1 MAKDLYGFL
10 RNHKEDIAQVLSVGW
25 DVANYINPDGTQP
38 FVDFTREEAK
48 ELYIRIIEI
57 IQEPRWDNT
66 QIMRA
71 IQEVCENYH
80 GVKLSDPSVYFRI
93 ERIARTELNRI
104 LFYAKEQ
111 MALEDGDTDSYFEWS
126 GPLDRRTTPMCR
138 YMQTGELTGED
149 SKGEPYDYE
158 YLRPQLPEWKEE
170 GQPLPDLKQM
180 CRDVHDVFYNAGI
193 VKTPMITDW
202 QMHINCRHTFHR
214 TRKIPVED
222 RPIEVDGWIQTD
234 NVQERPVEPIEP
246 PTYNGIPPALST
258 PPETTENEPN
268 PMHMDLVGEA
278 VMQADGTD
286 DLIADFSRYARY
298 TFGFEHSF
306 KGLPMFIL
314 PESEDNDESAIF
326 QFTTIDEYELGS
338 WLRFIVEEYDVDM
351 ELDLI
356 IEVIYEESSMTQ
368 QELGYIQKNWDWLFD
383 VAMEFGWIL

>member
-25 DVANYINPDGTQP
+25 DVANYVNPDGTQP

-48 ELYIRIIEI
+48 ELYIRMIEI
-57 IQEPRWDNT
+57 IQEPRWNNN
-66 QIMRA
+66 QIMSA
-71 IQEVCENYH
+71 IHEICEKYQNF
-80 GVKLSDPSVYFRI
+80 KMADPNIYYKM

-138 YMQTGELTGED
+138 FMQTGEL
-149 SKGEPYDYE
+149 KGENRDGTEYDYE
-158 YLRPQLPEWKEE
+158 YLRSELPEWKEE
-170 GQPLPDLKQM
+170 GQSLPDLKQM
-180 CRDVHDVFYNAGI
+180 CRDVHDVFYNHGLI
-193 VKTPMITDW
+193 KTPMITDW

-234 NVQERPVEPIEP
+234 NVQENPVEPQQP
-246 PTYNGIPPALST
+246 VTYNGIPDTLT
-258 PPETTENEPN
+258 VVPEPTETEPN
-268 PMHMDLVGEA
+268 PMHVDLIGDA

-286 DLIADFSRYARY
+286 DLIADFSSNAQY

-306 KGLPMFIL
+306 KNIPLFIL
-314 PESEDNDESAIF
+314 PESDENDESAIF
-326 QFTTIDEYELGS
+326 QFSTIDEYQLGS
-338 WLRFIVEEYDVDM
+338 WLRFIVEELDAEMDF
-351 ELDLI
+351 DLI
-356 IEVIYEESSMTQ
+356 IEVIYEESDMTQ